1 MFTFKQFTIDDS
13 TCAMKVGTDGVLL
26 GAWAEADPVNKC
38 RVLDI
43 GTGSGLI
50 ALMLAQ
56 RLPES
61 RIVGIDIVPEAVE
74 AARRNA
80 AASPFAGRIEMVC
93 ADVCHYQPEN
103 SELFDAIVSNP
114 PYHTEELLPPCAA
127 RAAARH
133 TAALSFA
140 ALFVHARRLLRQGGT
155 FALIV
160 PAAALKE
167 VKGEAILNGF
177 SLMRRT
183 SVVTRTGKQ
192 PKRELLQF
200 VLGAAPQ
207 PPHCDT
213 LPLMPAEGS
222 NARSEAYA
230 ALTKD
235 FYL

>member
-13 TCAMKVGTDGVLL
+13 ACAMKVGTDGVLL
-26 GAWAEADPVNKC
+26 GAWAEVDNAATR

-103 SELFDAIVSNP
+103 GELFDAIVSNP
-114 PYHTEELLPPCAA
+114 P
-127 RAAARH
+127 
-133 TAALSFA
+133 
-140 ALFVHARRLLRQGGT
+140 
-155 FALIV
+155 
-160 PAAALKE
+160 
-167 VKGEAILNGF
+167 
-177 SLMRRT
+177 
-183 SVVTRTGKQ
+183 
-192 PKRELLQF
+192 
-200 VLGAAPQ
+200 
-207 PPHCDT
+207 
-213 LPLMPAEGS
+213 
-222 NARSEAYA
+222 
-230 ALTKD
+230 
-235 FYL
+235 

>member
-13 TCAMKVGTDGVLL
+13 ACAMKVGTDGVLL
-26 GAWAEADPVNKC
+26 GAWAEADPVNTC

-56 RLPES
+56 RLPEAS
-61 RIVGIDIVPEAVE
+61 VVGIDVVPEAVE

-80 AASPFAGRIEMVC
+80 AASPFSERLEMVC
-93 ADVCHYQPEN
+93 ADVCRYQPEN
-103 SELFDAIVSNP
+103 GELFDAVVSNP
-114 PYHTEELLPPCAA
+114 PYHTEELLPPSAA

-140 ALFVHARRLLRQGGT
+140 ALFVHARRLLRQGGV

-167 VKGEAILNGF
+167 VNGEAMLNGF
-177 SLMRRT
+177 SLTRRT
-183 SVVTRTGKQ
+183 SVVTRPGKP

-207 PPHCDT
+207 SPLCDT
-213 LPLMPAEGS
+213 LPLMPADGS